1 MILIRKRFLGLL
13 FLFLPVTLL
22 AQQEEPVSL
31 TAPEA
36 ACRSALIRILT
47 EQGIPFE
54 ERSLFAGSGGF
65 GSSVYVEIPRSIEME
80 SDGAAGTLVLGI
92 PLSGAE
98 ERESRPLEDRLPF
111 GVETGLAFIK
121 HIRARSPGVYIRVAF
136 LGDEAS
142 RLPEDQRKDSH
153 RGLEDLYASLDEPEN
168 SVLLYLDMAEAPQS
182 LLIHHGASKNIA
194 PLNVLEPL
202 HTLCESHSIPHTL
215 AVQFNELY
223 KLGLV
228 QGHPVMR
235 FAYTRLLNTLYV
247 SGSNP
252 GLPAK
257 TESDPRNVGAGIAAE
272 DLAALLADYADSL
285 KISSENLDYHFLI
298 LPILEHYLF
307 ISESM
312 TVAVFIMVIG
322 VFLLAI
328 LIHLTIHR
336 KRLIILWQ
344 VFIFYTWILPVLLVF
359 LVGALEAAGLLIAVV
374 ARKFESSPL
383 INDFGWVCFKVVIAL
398 LLFSPLFSVWN
409 LFKIPKKAD
418 FYGAAAVLL
427 VLLGT
432 FIAVFLDITFTPIF
446 IWVCLCTLLGTCANK
461 PILVYIC
468 AFSTPLLAF
477 RPLMNVL
484 RVYNGGLLTPFLSGG
499 RLTEIFLSHNIVHSL
514 YVAVIMLPFLLLFE
528 RGIALAQEKKR
539 LLPLRRRIVFIMILF
554 IISLGALALYTY
566 RLSKNVPVAPV
577 RRMVAEKAAGTD
589 ILNITLNHAAF
600 LERRSITITIEARG
614 NPLCFNLYLDM
625 ADKTPPVIY
634 ASPMP
639 FTITND
645 WKSIAFRLGEGPPNP
660 FTTEIV
666 LPLDFAGSLRV
677 EALYT
682 AWDPAVDI
690 LPPPESDDYVLQV
703 IKTVPLLE

>member
-1 MILIRKRFLGLL
+1 M
-13 FLFLPVTLL
+13 
-22 AQQEEPVSL
+22 
-31 TAPEA
+31 
-36 ACRSALIRILT
+36 
-47 EQGIPFE
+47 
-54 ERSLFAGSGGF
+54 
-65 GSSVYVEIPRSIEME
+65 
-80 SDGAAGTLVLGI
+80 
-92 PLSGAE
+92 
-98 ERESRPLEDRLPF
+98 
-111 GVETGLAFIK
+111 
-121 HIRARSPGVYIRVAF
+121 
-136 LGDEAS
+136 
-142 RLPEDQRKDSH
+142 
-153 RGLEDLYASLDEPEN
+153 
-168 SVLLYLDMAEAPQS
+168 LLYLDMAEAPQS

-446 IWVCLCTLLGTCANK
+446 IWVCLCTMLGTCANK